1 MSLRTG
7 ENVEAVRID
16 DSGNVGIG
24 TAAIAS
30 SKLRVEGGNICARCC
45 ISGVGNICGLNCL
58 IVANNASIVGS
69 LSKGSGTFNIVHPCE
84 DTTTPNEY
92 NSKRLIHGF
101 IEGPKHGIQ
110 YDGEAVLCDGIAMVK
125 LPEYFDKL
133 ASRDA
138 PIHIQL
144 TNIDGWTPLVVKL
157 QSSCKVCGN
166 CFYVCTID
174 DGVKDAKFDWQVS
187 ASRGD
192 KFVKEDTTSTDDRGL
207 LCVEMW
213 SNIKEAK
220 ESELNSLTTA
230 QLRGYMDYNTI
241 TYTGSETDSELFSS
255 IMPEQTRRLPD

>member
-1 MSLRTG
+1 MDNSANGQINFFGSGVIQTQG
-7 ENVEAVRID
+7 ETDQLFIASD
-16 DSGNVGIG
+16 GSVGIG
-24 TAAIAS
+24 TAAPS
-30 SKLRVEGGNICARCC
+30 TKLQVQGAVC
-45 ISGVGNICGLNCL
+45 ITGALTK
-58 IVANNASIVGS
+58 A
-69 LSKGSGTFNIVHPCE
+69 SGTFNIVHPCE

-110 YDGEAVLCDGIAMVK
+110 YDGEAVLCDGIALVK

-241 TYTGSETDSELFSS
+241 TYTGSETDSELVSS
-255 IMPEQTRRLPD
+255 IMAEQTRRLPD